1 MNRFCRIFDT
11 PVSQVLVRIGIND
24 DDDKSSLFVSCT
36 LNGMYIEAVITLE
49 QDDETY
55 ALAKLDEFNEAT
67 ALNFVYQMQGWSW
80 RRAHI
85 RRHRAERRIRAVRE
99 AALTSILSPTPNT
112 RYARKARRSRHLRER

>member
-49 QDDETY
+49 QDDEAY

-67 ALNFVYQMQGWSW
+67 ALNFVHQMQESFG
-80 RRAHI
+80 
-85 RRHRAERRIRAVRE
+85 ERTFADIAQSDE
-99 AALTSILSPTPNT
+99 
-112 RYARKARRSRHLRER
+112 YAP